1 MMNYSQ
7 FKTPQGQMFILF
19 DDNSVHGVYFEGQKY
34 LPDFS
39 QHQELNH
46 HPLLERARQQL
57 QAYFSGE
64 SDNFDFPLAVRG
76 TPFQQAVWQALSE
89 IPCGETCTYM
99 AVALKV
105 GNPKGVRAVAQAIGH
120 NPWSVVIPCHRVIGS
135 SGKLTG
141 YAGGIDRK
149 AWLLKREGA
158 DITL

>member
-1 MMNYSQ
+1 MNYSQ

-19 DDNSVHGVYFEGQKY
+19 DDSFVHGVYFDGQKY

-39 QHQELNH
+39 RHQELNH
-46 HPLLERARQQL
+46 HPVLERARQQL
-57 QAYFSGE
+57 QAYFDGE
-64 SDNFDFPLAVRG
+64 SDSFDFPLAVRG
-76 TPFQQAVWQALSE
+76 TPFQRAVWQALSE

-149 AWLLKREGA
+149 AWLLKRECA
-158 DITL
+158 DIPL